1 MKYFFQF
8 PSNKSM
14 AETDGVNQFTLV
26 SQTVIEWR
34 AQHILPDC
42 NRWPSSLYLQIQGIS
57 CKYFFLLGYTWW
69 TALPKNKLLYKCVVN
84 MLHTGIYVGGFHLF
98 LSCYSYGSG
107 SLYLRVSRLPFDLIQ
122 FLAVH
127 KLVFPF
133 MWTRSRGNSYPL
145 VATVCQVLL

>member
-26 SQTVIEWR
+26 SQTVTEWR

-133 MWTRSRGNSYPL
+133 MWTRSRGNRVTL
-145 VATVCQVLL
+145 W